1 MLRKLLTI
9 LACSLSLV
17 SFGLNNSAP
26 EDETP
31 NASWIE
37 VYINDSL
44 VWNSINAWDDNLNY
58 NPCLLKIDS
67 TEYKPTDKIKI
78 KLHSDFYC
86 SQKDLIIVK
95 DLDNNI
101 LKKITETIYIDFSEL
116 YQLAKQND
124 LKMLRIDHIYSC
136 DFDKDGMIKYEPND
150 NELIYFYIK

>member
-17 SFGLNNSAP
+17 SFGLNSSAP

-44 VWNSINAWDDNLNY
+44 VLNSINAWDDNLNY

-67 TEYKPTDKIKI
+67 TEYKPTDRIKI
-78 KLHSDFYC
+78 KFHSYFYC

-101 LKKITETIYIDFSEL
+101 LKKIT
-116 YQLAKQND
+116 
-124 LKMLRIDHIYSC
+124 
-136 DFDKDGMIKYEPND
+136 
-150 NELIYFYIK
+150 